1 MTNYEHV
8 TQLTEIIANL
18 EKDIA
23 TTVESK
29 KTVSSQELP
38 ELEQYQQHL
47 ENTLQGLKAQLQEF
61 INK

>member
-18 EKDIA
+18 ERDIA

-38 ELEQYQQHL
+38 GLEQYQQHL
-47 ENTLQGLKAQLQEF
+47 ENTLQGLKSQLQEF

>member
-8 TQLTEIIANL
+8 TQLTEIITNL

-29 KTVSSQELP
+29 KTASSQELS

-47 ENTLQGLKAQLQEF
+47 ENILQELKTQLQQF